1 MVIKNIYCIK
11 RNKYRIF
18 KNHEISFMLV
28 KTFVR
33 STISDTIRLNI
44 FKYEKSI
51 DTLKVI
57 SLT

>member
-1 MVIKNIYCIK
+1 MIKKIYCIK
-11 RNKYRIF
+11 RNKNRIF

>member
-1 MVIKNIYCIK
+1 
-11 RNKYRIF
+11 
-18 KNHEISFMLV
+18 MLV